1 VNDDYKE
8 WNAAS
13 QVSKPDSVF
22 EHWKSALALRKEL
35 KDIIVYGDFELLD
48 GENEDVFAYARSNGA
63 QKVVVVCNFR
73 EKEISWSPPVDL
85 QSGTVLLANRPEV
98 HLSQKTVI
106 LRPFEA
112 FVCQLH

>member
-1 VNDDYKE
+1 M
-8 WNAAS
+8 
-13 QVSKPDSVF
+13 F

-48 GENEDVFAYARSNGA
+48 EENDDVFAYARSNGA

-73 EKEISWSPPVDL
+73 DREIPWSPPVDL
-85 QSGTVLLANRPEV
+85 HSDKVLLANNPEV
-98 HLSQKTVI
+98 NLSQKTVN